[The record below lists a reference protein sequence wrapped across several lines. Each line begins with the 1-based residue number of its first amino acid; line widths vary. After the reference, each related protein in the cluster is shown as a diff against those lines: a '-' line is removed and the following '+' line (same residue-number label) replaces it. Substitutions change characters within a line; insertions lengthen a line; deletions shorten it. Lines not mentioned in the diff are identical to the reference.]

1 MQWFRD
7 NMFSLNNYRGFKMS
21 DTKNNQKQ
29 IFHWADQVV
38 EKIIREKGDKDTYTI
53 ASGITP
59 SGVVHFGNFRE
70 VITTDLVARALMQ
83 KGKKVR
89 FIYSWDDYDTF
100 RKVPL
105 NMPKQEE
112 LKGLLYQPIVDVPD
126 PFDEYSSYAEHNE
139 KVFEKDLPKVGI
151 DYVEFIYQ
159 NKKYRA
165 GDYNENIIHI
175 MDNKDKIRE
184 IIQQFR
190 SSELEKNWAPI
201 LTYCEKC
208 NRDRISI
215 TGYDKD
221 AKTITYK
228 CELCGFE
235 GKEDLKTSRRLKL
248 PWRIDWPMRWVYESV
263 DFEPGGRDHSSAGG
277 SRDTASII
285 IKQIFDKDA
294 PVYSAFDNIRIKG
307 LNGKISSSTGNVLTL
322 KEILDVYEP
331 EMVRWIFAS
340 YRPTA
345 TIDWAFDL
353 DVLKNY
359 EDFDRL
365 ERTVYGLE
373 NVKEEKRANAIRIYE
388 LSQLNVDGKIP
399 TEMPFQPSFRHLCNI
414 LQINDFDIAKAR
426 KYYEADIKNERDE
439 RRFNERAE
447 RAVFWIQN
455 HAPEEFKFIIN
466 KEKRNDVE
474 LSEVEQKFVEALKN
488 ELSNNWDTY
497 QTDKEL
503 QNKIGSLVSEFGL
516 TPEIYKK
523 LYQLLISRD
532 LGPKLAG
539 FIRSIG
545 KDKILKLL

>member
-1 MQWFRD
+1 
-7 NMFSLNNYRGFKMS
+7 MS

-29 IFHWADQVV
+29 IFHWADQVA
-38 EKIIREKGDKDTYTI
+38 EKIIREKGDKETYTV

-70 VITTDLVARALMQ
+70 VITVDLVARALIQ

-100 RKVPL
+100 RKVPA

-112 LKGLLYQPIVDVPD
+112 LKELLYQPIVDVPD

-175 MDNKDKIRE
+175 MDNKDKVGE
-184 IIQQFR
+184 ILQQFR
-190 SSELEKNWAPI
+190 TSELEEDWAPL

-215 TGYDKD
+215 TGYDKKT
-221 AKTITYK
+221 KTITYK

-235 GKEDLKTSRRLKL
+235 GKEDLKTSKRLKL
-248 PWRIDWPMRWVYESV
+248 PWRIDWPMRWAYEGV

-285 IKQIFDKDA
+285 INQIFDKDA
-294 PVYSAFDNIRIKG
+294 PVYVAYDNIGIKG
-307 LNGKISSSTGNVLTL
+307 FNGKISSSKGNVITL

-331 EMVRWIFAS
+331 EMVRWIFSS
-340 YRPTA
+340 YRPNA
-345 TIDWAFDL
+345 AFDLAFDL

-373 NVKEEKRANAIRIYE
+373 NVKEEKLLTAKRIYE
-388 LSQLNVDGKIP
+388 LSQLNTDGKIP
-399 TEMPFQPSFRHLCNI
+399 DVIPFQPSFRHLCNI
-414 LQINDFDIAKAR
+414 LQINDFNIAKAR
-426 KYYEADIKNERDE
+426 KYYEAEIKNERDE

-447 RAVFWIQN
+447 RAVFWIKN
-455 HAPEEFKFIIN
+455 HAPEDFKFIIN
-466 KEKRNDVE
+466 KEKRSDIKLSDIEAKFVKALHNE
-474 LSEVEQKFVEALKN
+474 LSE
-488 ELSNNWDTY
+488 NWDNY

-503 QNKIGSLVSEFGL
+503 QNKIGNMVSEFGL
-516 TPEIYKK
+516 TPDIYKK
-523 LYQLLISRD
+523 LYQILINRD

-545 KDKILKLL
+545 KEKILNLF